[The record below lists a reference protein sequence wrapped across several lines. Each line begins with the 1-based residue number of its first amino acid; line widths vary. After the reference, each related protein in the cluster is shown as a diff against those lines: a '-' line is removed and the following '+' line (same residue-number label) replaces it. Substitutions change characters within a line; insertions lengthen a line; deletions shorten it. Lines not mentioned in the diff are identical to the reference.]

1 MGSSNCMH
9 TSYLKKSYYLD
20 TKFLIAGVALV
31 LGRQIEVDVGGLVR
45 ANDHLD
51 QLKVENH

>member
-1 MGSSNCMH
+1 MH